1 MTVHSHILPT
11 FLGHKTR
18 NGASTMERSGYLHP
32 HPKKGYIQGI
42 NQHCLNI
49 DSSATPCDIESSTT
63 RLDHLVP
70 LRSPSSPFNQHQS
83 RTRLYHVSTLLKL
96 LGVDGWEA
104 YTQDKQKVQILSRV
118 SSSHQKTAGD
128 LQRHIDD
135 LLHAYPGHQVLSD
148 VGSGLN
154 YKRKGLQTLLDTHAP
169 EVDKAVMREVDCG
182 PPTRFRNLWYDPARP
197 TQVSPVIISSSRH
210 KYMIHCLYDS
220 HRECPRSGI
229 GHLP

>member
-1 MTVHSHILPT
+1 M
-11 FLGHKTR
+11 
-18 NGASTMERSGYLHP
+18 
-32 HPKKGYIQGI
+32 
-42 NQHCLNI
+42 NQHGLNI
-49 DSSATPCDIESSTT
+49 DSSATPCDAESSTT

-70 LRSPSSPFNQHQS
+70 LRSLSSQFNQHQS
-83 RTRLYHVSTLLKL
+83 RTGKLQILRQTTKGKRLYHVPTLLKL
-96 LGVDGWEA
+96 LGVDGREA
-104 YTQDKQKVQILSRV
+104 CTQDKQKVKIIYARV

-128 LQRHIDD
+128 LQRQIDD

-154 YKRKGLQTLLDTHAP
+154 YKRKGLQTFLDRHAP
-169 EVDKAVMREVDCG
+169 EVGKAVMREVDCG

-210 KYMIHCLYDS
+210 KYMINCLYDS